1 MTDHVLIAE
10 SLSKRYG
17 AVRSL
22 VEVSLTVNAGERLAL
37 IGHNGAGKTTLIKL
51 ALGLIAP
58 SGGSLTVAGARPGSQ
73 AARTA
78 TAYLPESVAFHPAL
92 TGREQLRL
100 FARLAG
106 EPVAATGLLLE
117 QVGLG
122 PAAHRRIRTYSKGM
136 RQRLGI
142 AQAMLG
148 RPRLALLDEPASGLD
163 PMSRADLYD
172 LIDAMAK
179 QGTAVLISS
188 HALAD
193 IEARTDRI
201 AVLSGGKLVAH
212 DSLQGL
218 RRRAAMPIR
227 VRLTARDGMA
237 DELHAQLGGERMNG
251 AAVEIRCPPEEK
263 LAWLN
268 RIAALGPMVADVDM
282 DSPGLEDL
290 YRHFS
295 KEGEA

>member
-1 MTDHVLIAE
+1 MTDRVLIAE
-10 SLSKRYG
+10 RLSKRYG
-17 AVRSL
+17 EVKSL
-22 VEVSLTVNAGERLAL
+22 TEVSLSIEAGERLAL

-58 SGGSLTVAGARPGSQ
+58 SDGSIEVAGARPGAQ
-73 AARTA
+73 TARAA

-106 EPVAATGLLLE
+106 EPVATTDALLE
-117 QVGLG
+117 RVGLG
-122 PAAHRRIRTYSKGM
+122 AAAHRRIRTYSKGM

-201 AVLSGGKLVAH
+201 AVLSSGKLVAH

-227 VRLTARDGMA
+227 MRLTAQDGMA
-237 DELHAQLGGERMNG
+237 DEIHARLGGERVNG
-251 AAVEIRCPPEEK
+251 AAVEIRCQPEDK
-263 LAWLN
+263 LAWLS
-268 RIAALGPMVADVDM
+268 RIAALGPMVSDVDM
-282 DSPGLEDL
+282 ASPGLEDL

-295 KEGEA
+295 REGGS